1 MKTWEEVYAD
11 AKALCAKCRCCPVC
25 NGIAC
30 RGETPGPGGKG
41 SGSAFVRNAE
51 MLKKIFITMDTIT
64 SNEEIDTTASFF
76 GHPVSLPVYAA
87 PISGIR
93 QNYGADMDDL
103 DYSRELVEGC
113 LKAGTLAFTGDGMHD
128 EMFKGPMEIV
138 SQHNGYGI
146 PTIKPWGEE
155 HMKWRIDL
163 AVEGNAL
170 AIASDIDAS
179 GLTNLRTS
187 SIPVG
192 FKNVEELKKL
202 KELSSV
208 PVILKGILSVK
219 GAMKA
224 LEAGVDGI
232 IVSNHGGRVLDDCL
246 SGIEVL
252 EEIVTAVDGKM
263 KVFVDGAFRSGN
275 DVFKALALGADGV
288 LIGRPVSQAVI
299 GNGSE
304 GIQTYLNKI
313 QLELKEAMAMSGC
326 KTIADITRDKITVKF

>member
-1 MKTWEEVYAD
+1 MKTWEEVYAN
-11 AKALCAKCRCCPVC
+11 AKALCKKCRCCPVC
-25 NGIAC
+25 NGLAC

-41 SGSAFVRNAE
+41 SGSAFVRNTE

-64 SNEEIDTTASFF
+64 SNEEINTTADFF

-87 PISGIR
+87 PISGI
-93 QNYGADMDDL
+93 QTNYGADMEDL
-103 DYSRELVEGC
+103 AYTKALVSGC

-128 EMFKGPMEIV
+128 DMFKGPMEIV
-138 SQHNGYGI
+138 KDHNGYGI
-146 PTIKPWGEE
+146 PTIKPWSEE

-187 SIPVG
+187 KIPVG
-192 FKNVEELKKL
+192 FKTVEELRKL
-202 KELSSV
+202 KELSRV

-252 EEIVTAVDGKM
+252 EDIVKAVDGRM
-263 KVFVDGAFRSGN
+263 KIFVDGGIRSGN

-288 LIGRPVSQAVI
+288 LIGRPVSHAVI
-299 GNGSE
+299 GGGEE
-304 GIQTYLNKI
+304 GIQTYMQKI

>member
-1 MKTWEEVYAD
+1 MKTWEEVYAN
-11 AKALCAKCRCCPVC
+11 AKALCKKCRCCPVC
-25 NGIAC
+25 NGLAC

-41 SGSAFVRNAE
+41 SGSAFVRNTE

-64 SNEEIDTTASFF
+64 SNEEINTTADFF

-87 PISGIR
+87 PISGIKT
-93 QNYGADMDDL
+93 NYGADMEDL
-103 DYSRELVEGC
+103 AYTKALVSGC

-128 EMFKGPMEIV
+128 DMFKGPMEIV
-138 SQHNGYGI
+138 KDHNGYGI
-146 PTIKPWGEE
+146 PTIKPWSEE

-187 SIPVG
+187 KIPVG
-192 FKNVEELKKL
+192 FKTVEELRKL
-202 KELSSV
+202 KELSRV

-252 EEIVTAVDGKM
+252 EDIVKAVDGRM
-263 KVFVDGAFRSGN
+263 KIFVDGGIRSGN

-288 LIGRPVSQAVI
+288 LIGRPVSHAVI
-299 GNGSE
+299 GGGEE
-304 GIQTYLNKI
+304 GIQTYMQKI